1 MWDGS
6 AGEGF
11 LMFMPSERICRE
23 MQSEPA
29 GFWPVP
35 INAGDEYAFLAKLP
49 TNVIKAA
56 YRAAPVGL
64 DVAIADLPTGPV
76 LASVLNVA
84 DDPASPLG
92 VSGVHRHP
100 EEQEA
105 LTEILRSGRTLFVFF
120 DELSRPV
127 ARAACV
133 LEPVAAAEALARIE
147 AKNGWY
153 AVPWSPTLAEVLDEV
168 DGLADPTRRAMPKHQ
183 PTLTHVRLT
192 LTEFETN
199 HITAVGERQAIDFRL
214 DDGDEGHG
222 LEQATW
228 HRLEGL
234 FADTIFH
241 SPQVVEPGGVR
252 ELTDILGVCPAGC
265 LLVEAKA
272 AAVLNT
278 GMDRS
283 TSRRAANV
291 RKQIDKGLDQIT
303 GAFRNLSA
311 GRSLL
316 TTDGEPISLAA
327 GDRRVGV
334 VMVSELLPSVDWE
347 VVARRLAEVSAAT
360 VAQVLVLDLRELR
373 TLVGV
378 SRTPA
383 ALLAH
388 CERRYSL
395 TVEAGTAL
403 IRTVLDAPPP
413 P

>member
-1 MWDGS
+1 
-6 AGEGF
+6 
-11 LMFMPSERICRE
+11 MFMPSERIWRE

-64 DVAIADLPTGPV
+64 DVAIAGSPAGPV
-76 LASVLNVA
+76 LATVLHVA

-100 EEQEA
+100 EEQAA
-105 LTEILRSGRTLFVFF
+105 LTEILRAGHTLFVFF

-127 ARAACV
+127 ARAGCV
-133 LEPVAAAEALARIE
+133 LEPADTVEALAQIE
-147 AKNGWY
+147 AKTGWY
-153 AVPWSPTLAEVLDEV
+153 AGPWSPMLAEVLDEV
-168 DGLADPTRRAMPKHQ
+168 DGLADLTRRALPRHK
-183 PTLTHVRLT
+183 PTLTRVRLM
-192 LTEFETN
+192 LTEFETCQ
-199 HITAVGERQAIDFRL
+199 ITTVGQHQAIDFRL

-228 HRLEGL
+228 HLLEDL
-234 FADTIFH
+234 FAGNIFH

-252 ELTDILGVCPAGC
+252 ELTDILGFCPAGC

-283 TSRRAANV
+283 TSRRAGNV

-303 GAFRNLSA
+303 GALRNLSA
-311 GRSLL
+311 NRPLL
-316 TTDGEPISLAA
+316 TQSGEPISRAA
-327 GDRRVGV
+327 GDWRVGV

-347 VVARRLAEVSAAT
+347 AVARRIAEVAAAT
-360 VAQVLVLDLRELR
+360 AAWVLVLDLRELR

-388 CERRYSL
+388 CERRYTL